1 MYPIEY
7 RLSRVLDFLDDFSEL
22 FTFLSFLAEYQNEKK
37 FLWSQ
42 LVTIE
47 NDGKQSYMD
56 ARKAAKFSSPKQLKN
71 LTAQSSHWSIAKR
84 FGQTVLKQSMIIP
97 RTNSAHIQFRIQQNV
112 AVFVI
117 TLCKQ
122 DKNGIRRILC

>member
-1 MYPIEY
+1 MYPIGY

-47 NDGKQSYMD
+47 NEGKQSYMD
-56 ARKAAKFSSPKQLKN
+56 AQKAAKFSSPKQLKN

-84 FGQTVLKQSMIIP
+84 FGQTVLKQSMINP
-97 RTNSAHIQFRIQQNV
+97 CADAPNIQFRI
-112 AVFVI
+112 
-117 TLCKQ
+117 
-122 DKNGIRRILC
+122 